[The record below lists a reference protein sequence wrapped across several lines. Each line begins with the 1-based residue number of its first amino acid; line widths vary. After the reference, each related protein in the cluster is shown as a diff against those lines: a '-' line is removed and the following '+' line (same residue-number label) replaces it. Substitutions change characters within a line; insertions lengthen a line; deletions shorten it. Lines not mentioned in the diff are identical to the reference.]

1 MTFRDRRQAGQLLAA
16 RLSGMSSSPPVVIA
30 LPRGGVPVGFEVAR
44 SLGAPLDVVVVRKVA
59 VPWQPE
65 LALGAVGEGGVR
77 ISNDDVARQV
87 RLPASVVAEEIRRS
101 EQELTER
108 LTQLRGS
115 VEPVDVSGRSVLLI
129 DDGIATGATARAAIA
144 VLRARGANRI
154 VLAVPVAASEAVQ
167 ALRGAVDDMV
177 CLTIP
182 RDLSAIGFWYDDFG
196 QVDDAEV
203 RRLLTLSRR
212 DVVMSGGRDAAA
224 GGTGSDREVSIPIV
238 DGSLPGRLVVPAEP
252 VGLVLFAH
260 GSGSSRHSPR
270 NVAVAERLHAAH
282 LATLLFDLLLA
293 AQERD
298 RRNVFDMPLLV
309 ERLVAATV
317 WAQAESEVAAM
328 PLWYFGAST
337 GAAAALW
344 AAAQPGARVQA
355 VVSRGGRVDLA
366 TPVLDRVTAATLFIV
381 GGADRTVLTLNQ
393 QAQRLLRCENRLVVI
408 PGASH
413 LFEEPGAL
421 DAVADL
427 TAAWFVEHFA
437 PDAVHPPGH

>member
-1 MTFRDRRQAGQLLAA
+1 MTFHDRTQAGQLLAA

-115 VEPVDVSGRSVLLI
+115 VEPVDVRGRSVLLI

-344 AAAQPGARVQA
+344 AAAQPGAQVQA

-366 TPVLDRVTAATLFIV
+366 TPVLDRVTAATMFIV